1 MNPCAGVSLGFI
13 FKQSMKKFCSSCGNQ
28 LELSQRYCSECGIV
42 NPFFVPAFILLS
54 DQSDVLEK
62 LRIEKEKIE
71 KELAE
76 KEEKQA
82 EFVRQEMNRRELDEH
97 DRRRKEIL
105 EKEMILRDTLERE
118 KFEASFKEEILRVKE
133 ETEQHKQETVD
144 MLRQMRDEIQ
154 QQIEQEHNRLKQEF
168 ELVRKEQL
176 VPEHVDTAE
185 PSLANEPVQKKK
197 PKSSGAL
204 LLLLAVL
211 TVGIGLAYFY
221 FTNIYTSSSTVSQ
234 SAEKPSSTLEE
245 TPTIN
250 HDTLSMAENAAASE
264 TASTIPQPIAE
275 ASLAEASNNTT
286 TEGVKKENRNSV
298 PVTNTVYHEP
308 SLTKRE
314 TVPVPRERTPAI
326 NESKVLNDLVGKRI
340 SGCGVTINSSDE
352 VQEIS
357 NLVFVE
363 TLPSGYKKYKF
374 KAKIEQGGDS
384 YNATPYIYY
393 SADGGFIKIDG
404 TNCE

>member
-1 MNPCAGVSLGFI
+1 MGFI
-13 FKQSMKKFCSSCGNQ
+13 FPKSMKKFCSSCGNQ

-82 EFVRQEMNRRELDEH
+82 EFVRQEMMRKELDEN
-97 DRRRKEIL
+97 DRRRKENL
-105 EKEMILRDTLERE
+105 EKEMLLREALERE
-118 KFEASFKEEILRVKE
+118 KFEENFKKEILRVKE
-133 ETEQHKQETVD
+133 ETEQYKQETID

-154 QQIEQEHNRLKQEF
+154 QQIELEHNRLKEEF
-168 ELVRKEQL
+168 ELVRKEQV
-176 VPEHVDTAE
+176 VPEQVEADE
-185 PSLANEPVQKKK
+185 SVIPSLPIEKNKKNNR
-197 PKSSGAL
+197 GAVAL
-204 LLLLAVL
+204 LLIVL
-211 TVGIGLAYFY
+211 SVGIGLAYFY
-221 FTNIYTSSSTVSQ
+221 FTNIYNTS
-234 SAEKPSSTLEE
+234 
-245 TPTIN
+245 
-250 HDTLSMAENAAASE
+250 ENALSNSDNTNETSLLNNDSLNEAANNASVD
-264 TASTIPQPIAE
+264 TTSTIQEPIAE
-275 ASLAEASNNTT
+275 TNTSIANST
-286 TEGVKKENRNSV
+286 ANTEPPKNESRHSV
-298 PVTNTVYHEP
+298 PITNAVYHEP
-308 SLTKRE
+308 TISKRE
-314 TVPVPRERTPAI
+314 LPVVKEERTRAI

-374 KAKIEQGGDS
+374 VAKIEQGGDS
-384 YNATPYIYY
+384 YTATPYIYY

>member
-1 MNPCAGVSLGFI
+1 
-13 FKQSMKKFCSSCGNQ
+13 MKKFCSSCGNQ

-82 EFVRQEMNRRELDEH
+82 EFVRQEMMRKELDEN
-97 DRRRKEIL
+97 DRRRKENL
-105 EKEMILRDTLERE
+105 EKEMILREALERE
-118 KFEASFKEEILRVKE
+118 KFEENFKKEILRVKE
-133 ETEQHKQETVD
+133 ETEQYKQETID

-154 QQIEQEHNRLKQEF
+154 QQIEQEHTRLKEEF
-168 ELVRKEQL
+168 ELVRREQV
-176 VPEHVDTAE
+176 VPEHV
-185 PSLANEPVQKKK
+185 EPVESVTPSVALVQNE
-197 PKSSGAL
+197 KSNKGAVAL
-204 LLLLAVL
+204 LFVVL
-211 TVGIGLAYFY
+211 SVGIGLAYFY
-221 FTNIYTSSSTVSQ
+221 FTNIYNSNSVTKENLLSNSDNGNETSLSISDSLNEVANNASADTST
-234 SAEKPSSTLEE
+234 
-245 TPTIN
+245 TIQ
-250 HDTLSMAENAAASE
+250 E
-264 TASTIPQPIAE
+264 PIAE
-275 ASLAEASNNTT
+275 TNTSVVNNTANA
-286 TEGVKKENRNSV
+286 EPVKNESRHSI
-298 PVTNTVYHEP
+298 PVTNAVYHEP
-308 SLTKRE
+308 TISKRE
-314 TVPVPRERTPAI
+314 TSVVKEERTRAI
-326 NESKVLNDLVGKRI
+326 NESKVMSDLIGKRI

-357 NLVFVE
+357 NLVFIE

-374 KAKIEQGGDS
+374 VAKIEQGGDT
-384 YNATPYIYY
+384 YTATPYIYY

>member
-1 MNPCAGVSLGFI
+1 
-13 FKQSMKKFCSSCGNQ
+13 MKKFCSSCGNQ

-82 EFVRQEMNRRELDEH
+82 EFVRQEMMRKELDEN
-97 DRRRKEIL
+97 DRRRKENL
-105 EKEMILRDTLERE
+105 EKEMILREALERE
-118 KFEASFKEEILRVKE
+118 KFEENFKKEILRVKE
-133 ETEQHKQETVD
+133 ETEQYKQETID

-154 QQIEQEHNRLKQEF
+154 QQIEQEHNRLKEEF
-168 ELVRKEQL
+168 DLVRKEQV
-176 VPEHVDTAE
+176 VPEHVEAVESVT
-185 PSLANEPVQKKK
+185 PSVAMVQNKKSNK
-197 PKSSGAL
+197 GAVAL
-204 LLLLAVL
+204 LLVVL
-211 TVGIGLAYFY
+211 SVGIGLAYFY
-221 FTNIYTSSSTVSQ
+221 FTNIYHSNSVTTENSLSNSDNGNETSLSNSDSLNEVANNA
-234 SAEKPSSTLEE
+234 SAD
-245 TPTIN
+245 TIAN
-250 HDTLSMAENAAASE
+250 IQE
-264 TASTIPQPIAE
+264 PIAE
-275 ASLAEASNNTT
+275 TNTSIANST
-286 TEGVKKENRNSV
+286 ANTEPAKTESRHSV
-298 PVTNTVYHEP
+298 PITNAVYHEP
-308 SLTKRE
+308 TISKRE
-314 TVPVPRERTPAI
+314 TSVVKEERTRAI

-357 NLVFVE
+357 NLVFIE

-374 KAKIEQGGDS
+374 VAKIEQGGDT
-384 YNATPYIYY
+384 YTATPYIYY

>member
-1 MNPCAGVSLGFI
+1 
-13 FKQSMKKFCSSCGNQ
+13 MKKFCSSCGNQ

-82 EFVRQEMNRRELDEH
+82 EFMRQEMMRKELDEN
-97 DRRRKEIL
+97 DRRRKENL
-105 EKEMILRDTLERE
+105 EKEMILREALERE
-118 KFEASFKEEILRVKE
+118 KFEDNFKKEILRVKE
-133 ETEQHKQETVD
+133 ETEQYKQETIE

-154 QQIEQEHNRLKQEF
+154 QQIEQEHSRLKKEF
-168 ELVRKEQL
+168 ELVRKEQ
-176 VPEHVDTAE
+176 VEPEHVEAVESVIAPT
-185 PSLANEPVQKKK
+185 PVKNNKRGNT
-197 PKSSGAL
+197 GAVVL
-204 LLLLAVL
+204 LLVVL
-211 TVGIGLAYFY
+211 SVGLGLAYFY
-221 FTNIYTSSSTVSQ
+221 FTNIYNSNSVGQENSLTNADNGNETSLSNSDSLNEAANNSS
-234 SAEKPSSTLEE
+234 L
-245 TPTIN
+245 
-250 HDTLSMAENAAASE
+250 DT
-264 TASTIPQPIAE
+264 TSTIQEPIAE
-275 ASLAEASNNTT
+275 TNTSVANNNAHAEP
-286 TEGVKKENRNSV
+286 VKNESTHST
-298 PVTNTVYHEP
+298 PVTNAVYHEP
-308 SLTKRE
+308 AIAKRE
-314 TVPVPRERTPAI
+314 TLPAVREERTHAI
-326 NESKVLNDLVGKRI
+326 NESKVLNDLIGKRI

-352 VQEIS
+352 VEEIS

-374 KAKIEQGGDS
+374 VAKIEQGGDS
-384 YNATPYIYY
+384 YTATPYIYY